1 MQYHLYSDS
10 NRTLSV
16 DYTMRREDAGILG
29 KIVTEMEPTASA
41 DTKDAVVEMAYAHL
55 GRNPSDM
62 LYVADSKG
70 QLYQIIIN
78 RKYHEACDANGR
90 AIAIAWA
97 SFTLSIISFVIAV
110 IMELGYTGLL
120 IGSVVLGLYYG
131 AVRWKIFNEIE
142 ACVVCVILLV
152 LTMLLV
158 PQSTLLTG
166 NIKIGRTMRCTQVA
180 DQPFPDGEFFC
191 RDWVIANVRR
201 KDPQATIQRTH
212 ALSVPQLSVRRISR
226 CPANGVVWH
235 ALACADG
242 RLCRHIYPVD

>member
-1 MQYHLYSDS
+1 M
-10 NRTLSV
+10 
-16 DYTMRREDAGILG
+16 
-29 KIVTEMEPTASA
+29 
-41 DTKDAVVEMAYAHL
+41 
-55 GRNPSDM
+55 
-62 LYVADSKG
+62 
-70 QLYQIIIN
+70 
-78 RKYHEACDANGR
+78 
-90 AIAIAWA
+90 IA
-97 SFTLSIISFVIAV
+97 L
-110 IMELGYTGLL
+110 IMELGYTALL

-242 RLCRHIYPVD
+242 RL

>member
-158 PQSTLLTG
+158 PAVNSAYWKYQ
-166 NIKIGRTMRCTQVA
+166 NRTNNAMH
-180 DQPFPDGEFFC
+180 P
-191 RDWVIANVRR
+191 
-201 KDPQATIQRTH
+201 
-212 ALSVPQLSVRRISR
+212 SR
-226 CPANGVVWH
+226 GSAVS
-235 ALACADG
+235 
-242 RLCRHIYPVD
+242 